1 MGPFGRFNLISFTC
15 KELRVADTFKTF
27 TDSTGKSFLSIG
39 GMLFLSRHK
48 LHPVVVK
55 LVNNVLEKPIGHDV
69 LHPGSIEGFKS
80 GGGEGRVLL
89 VGHDGRPGEKGTA
102 AAGQRIGH

>member
-80 GGGEGRVLL
+80 GGGEGRVFL
-89 VGHDGRPGEKGTA
+89 VGHDGRPGEKGT
-102 AAGQRIGH
+102 QLPVRE